1 MMTIKQTIYRDFR
14 EHGINEEF
22 INLAIEKLE
31 KWLIKIEGNDIRI
44 DSRLE
49 FLHQRVLNL
58 IYRKSDQYMIEA
70 LVYEDVRHP
79 FVPLFRN
86 RTYE

>member
-1 MMTIKQTIYRDFR
+1 MMTIKQIIYRDFR
-14 EHGINEEF
+14 EHGIKEEF

-44 DSRLE
+44 DSKLE

-58 IYRKSDQYMIEA
+58 IYRKSDEFIIEV
-70 LVYEDVRHP
+70 LSYQNTSHP
-79 FVPLFRN
+79 FIPMFQN
-86 RTYE
+86 RKYV